1 MKNNKD
7 GMIFGH
13 SDYHEHWRKLPDPDE
28 QTERS
33 DDKK

>member
-1 MKNNKD
+1 
-7 GMIFGH
+7 MIFGH
-13 SDYHEHWRKLPDPDE
+13 FDYHEHWRKLPDPDE